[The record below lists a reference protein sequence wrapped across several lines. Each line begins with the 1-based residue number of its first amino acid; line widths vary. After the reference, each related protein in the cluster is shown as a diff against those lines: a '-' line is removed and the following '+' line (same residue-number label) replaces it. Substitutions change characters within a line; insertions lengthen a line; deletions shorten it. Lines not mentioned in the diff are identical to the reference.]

1 MHELTLYGVYAHQA
15 LTLARAGG
23 GVDATPMSFSGMAS
37 ELLDGSHWNFA

>member
-23 GVDATPMSFSGMAS
+23 VDATPMSFSGMAS
-37 ELLDGSHWNFA
+37 ELLGGSHWNFA